1 MAISLTKGQNI
12 SISRE
17 VPGIRNILVGLGWNA
32 RATDGDAFDLD
43 ASCFMLTEIGK
54 VPSDSNFIF
63 YNNLKS
69 PCGSVEH
76 SGDNRTGEGDGDD
89 EKLIVSLERVP
100 LNIVKL
106 SFGVTIHEA
115 ESKRQNFGMV
125 SSAFIR
131 IVNID
136 TNTEIA
142 RLDLSEE
149 ASTNT
154 AMLFGELYR
163 YNGEWKFRGVGQGF
177 NGGLQQMAQS
187 FGVSI

>member
-142 RLDLSEE
+142 RFDLSEE